1 MNIVD
6 LCVCVCACGF
16 FRFCS
21 QHYNGSQFSMVR
33 AFHSIA
39 WNRTNIK
46 RNYVG
51 KLKLKPRDVL
61 NKIDAVFPKYRK
73 SKSSTPLQLPFQGSM
88 WKSDLKL

>member
-61 NKIDAVFPKYRK
+61 NKIDAVFPKYQ
-73 SKSSTPLQLPFQGSM
+73 TE
-88 WKSDLKL
+88 